1 MTTIPNST
9 CDSEIPEYVLQ
20 KTHCHLMAKQ
30 LHTGNHTMTEEIT
43 NS

>member
-1 MTTIPNST
+1 MTTQRST
-9 CDSEIPEYVLQ
+9 CDSEIPEYVPQ
-20 KTHCHLMAKQ
+20 ITHCHLMAKQ